1 MKILIVADEE
11 CTALWDYYVPGR
23 LKPYNLILSAGDLKG
38 DYLSFLVTMAR
49 CPVMYIHGNHD
60 ERFKVTPP
68 EGCDCIDDKLVVYK
82 GVRILGLGGSFSYGR
97 GDYLYT
103 ERQMHKRVAKLK
115 RAIKMVGGVDILIT
129 HAPAQ
134 GLGDMD
140 DPFHRGFEAFLKLM
154 DTYHPKYLFHGHVH
168 LRYGMEIQRYQEY
181 KGTQIINCC
190 GKYEVDYDYP
200 SEYRPLTK
208 LQRLYA
214 KCFVKNL
221 EIFDY

>member
-1 MKILIVADEE
+1 
-11 CTALWDYYVPGR
+11 
-23 LKPYNLILSAGDLKG
+23 
-38 DYLSFLVTMAR
+38 
-49 CPVMYIHGNHD
+49 
-60 ERFKVTPP
+60 
-68 EGCDCIDDKLVVYK
+68 
-82 GVRILGLGGSFSYGR
+82 
-97 GDYLYT
+97 
-103 ERQMHKRVAKLK
+103 
-115 RAIKMVGGVDILIT
+115 
-129 HAPAQ
+129 
-134 GLGDMD
+134 
-140 DPFHRGFEAFLKLM
+140 M